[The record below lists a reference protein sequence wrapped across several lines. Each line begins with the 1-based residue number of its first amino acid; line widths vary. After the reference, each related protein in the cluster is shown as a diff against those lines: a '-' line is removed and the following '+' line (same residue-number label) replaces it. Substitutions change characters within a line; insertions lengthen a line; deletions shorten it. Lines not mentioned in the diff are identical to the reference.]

1 MVTEKRRR
9 KKKNETMKKE
19 KKKKSFSVKHGTKMN
34 KFRNTNAGFA
44 ISADE

>member
-1 MVTEKRRR
+1 MVMEKR
-9 KKKNETMKKE
+9 KDEIMKKE
-19 KKKKSFSVKHGTKMN
+19 KKKKKRSSVKHGTKMN